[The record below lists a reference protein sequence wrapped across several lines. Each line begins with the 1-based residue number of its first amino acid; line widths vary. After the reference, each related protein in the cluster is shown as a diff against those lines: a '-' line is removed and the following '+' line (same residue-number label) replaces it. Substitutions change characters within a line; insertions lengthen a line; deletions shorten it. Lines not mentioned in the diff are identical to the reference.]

1 MDRQTQDGEVLSASL
16 IFMVGLVYFI
26 VAVDQSLNGNTGMGI
41 AFGGYAFSN
50 IGLYMLAK

>member
-1 MDRQTQDGEVLSASL
+1 MSASL